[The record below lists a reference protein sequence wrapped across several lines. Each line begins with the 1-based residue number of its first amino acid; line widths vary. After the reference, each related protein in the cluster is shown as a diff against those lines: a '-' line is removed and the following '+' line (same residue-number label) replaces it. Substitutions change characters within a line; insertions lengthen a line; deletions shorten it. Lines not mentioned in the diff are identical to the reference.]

1 MQISVTDAK
10 AQLTALLHLAEAGEQ
25 VVLTRHGHPVARLV
39 PMVAAINR
47 RARLA
52 ALDVLRQQARSKVP
66 IGPGAVR
73 SQDFLND
80 ADGLPE

>member
-25 VVLTRHGHPVARLV
+25 VVLTRHGQPVVRLV

-52 ALDVLRQQARSKVP
+52 ALDVLGRAARSKAP
-66 IGPGAVR
+66 TGPGAVQ
-73 SQDFLND
+73 SQYFFYD
-80 ADGLPE
+80 ADSLPK